1 MSEGKGAYYVAFL
14 LMGVGV
20 GAGLALLFAPRSG
33 KDTRKYLARRAEEG
47 KDYVTS
53 VGKEI
58 RKQAGHVVGRGKD
71 WATKLAQ

>member
-1 MSEGKGAYYVAFL
+1 MSENKGAYYVAFL
-14 LMGVGV
+14 FVGVGV

-33 KDTRKYLARRAEEG
+33 KETRKYLAQRAEEG

-58 RKQAGHVVGRGKD
+58 RKQAEDAVGRGKD
-71 WATKLAQ
+71 WATRLAQ